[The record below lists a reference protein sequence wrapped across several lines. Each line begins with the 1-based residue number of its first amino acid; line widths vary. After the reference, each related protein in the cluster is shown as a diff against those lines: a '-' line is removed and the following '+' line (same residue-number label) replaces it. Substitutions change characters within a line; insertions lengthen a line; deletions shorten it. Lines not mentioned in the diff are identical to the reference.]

1 VDQRHGRVVQPEYQ
15 RRQQG
20 QPEADVCTDTRTVS
34 DRNDAEGISSMKDNL
49 AANDPTMDLEQAAA
63 FLHLGYE
70 AMKALV
76 NKGDVP
82 ALSLNQ
88 KHTVL
93 LREDLIA
100 YVREEGRKQAEE
112 RKRRGRR
119 PAAAPTSR
127 TTQSRNRPALPDLS
141 KYEITTAEP
150 RDPSRAGSHSA

>member
-1 VDQRHGRVVQPEYQ
+1 
-15 RRQQG
+15 
-20 QPEADVCTDTRTVS
+20 
-34 DRNDAEGISSMKDNL
+34 MKDHT

-112 RKRRGRR
+112 RKMRGRR
-119 PAAAPTSR
+119 QAPTVTPRTNQPRSR
-127 TTQSRNRPALPDLS
+127 PPLPDLT

-150 RDPSRAGSHSA
+150 RGSSRAGSHNA